1 LVREAE
7 VTALRNLR
15 QLRIMVLH
23 PPDPEGEEL
32 LRHLRRIGARVDA
45 GWPPPAEL
53 PPQVDVVFLDVG
65 PGIAGDLRAGW
76 TGEGSHAGP
85 TLIAIVDYENP
96 TVLQAVIDLEVQAV
110 LSKPIRPFGVLTS
123 LILAR
128 EIWLREGRL
137 QDRIRKLE
145 RKVAGVRKLSQAKQ
159 VLMSL
164 HKVPEEEAYRI
175 IRDQAMAKR
184 VSTEEIATA
193 ILTAN
198 DVLNLR
204 RSSG

>member
-1 LVREAE
+1 
-7 VTALRNLR
+7 VTALRDLR
-15 QLRIMVLH
+15 NLRIMVLH

-45 GWPPPAEL
+45 GWPLPAEL
-53 PPQVDVVFLDVG
+53 PAQVDVVFLDVG
-65 PGIAGDLRAGW
+65 PGVTRELRANW
-76 TGEGSHAGP
+76 VGEERHRGP

-96 TVLQAVIDLEVQAV
+96 TVLQAVIDLEAQAV

-128 EIWLREGRL
+128 EIWVREGKL
-137 QDRIRKLE
+137 EERIRKLE

-159 VLMSL
+159 VLMNL
-164 HKVPEEEAYRI
+164 HQVPEEEAYRI
-175 IRDQAMAKR
+175 IRDQAMTKR
-184 VSTEEIATA
+184 VSTEEIAAA
-193 ILTAN
+193 ILNAN